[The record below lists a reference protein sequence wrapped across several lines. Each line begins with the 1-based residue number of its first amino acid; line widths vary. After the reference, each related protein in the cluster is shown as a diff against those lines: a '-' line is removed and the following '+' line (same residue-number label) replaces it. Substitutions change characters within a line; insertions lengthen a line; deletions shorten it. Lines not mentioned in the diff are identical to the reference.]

1 MADIYVEERLKKLE
15 SHLLEEND
23 VLSDIVQI
31 FRELDNVGYE
41 LGILNETES
50 YANHVSWWPMISILG
65 TFSAGKSSFINAY
78 VGHTLQ
84 RTGNHAVDDKFTVL
98 CFSGENTSTT
108 LPGIALDADPRFPF
122 YQISKEIQDVLAQ
135 DGRRID
141 AYLQLKTCP
150 SEKVRGKILIDSPG
164 FDADSQRTS
173 TLKITKHIINLS
185 DLVLVFFD
193 ARHPEPGA
201 MQDTLK
207 HLVTDTIS
215 RPDSNKFLYVLN
227 QIDVTAREDNPEEV
241 VAAWQRAL
249 AQSGLTAGR
258 FYRIYNP
265 EAAIPIENPTVR
277 ARFESKRDEDMAEIN
292 NRMEQVGIE
301 RTYRIISMLEQTAK
315 DIEHTIVPQLRHWI
329 KDWRSKTMRID
340 FAIVVAFA
348 LLLTV
353 IYGTTQPDL
362 SLLQNLGSWGWTA
375 VISVLLIL
383 FITLHIKVS
392 GWIARKTVQ
401 KIEASMPDN
410 RIREAL
416 LKGFAKNICHIRITN
431 EPYHWGLSLQKKLAK
446 VLGATNSYVQKL
458 NDRFTNPSGRNKA

>member
-1 MADIYVEERLKKLE
+1 MTDIYVEERLKKLE
-15 SHLLEEND
+15 SHLAEEND

-31 FRELDNVGYE
+31 FRELDHVGYE
-41 LGILNETES
+41 LGLLNETES

-78 VGHTLQ
+78 LGQTLQ

-98 CFSGENTSTT
+98 CFSGENASTT

-164 FDADSQRTS
+164 FDADGQRTS

-201 MQDTLK
+201 MQDTLR
-207 HLVTDTIS
+207 HLVTDTIN

-265 EAAIPIENPTVR
+265 EAAIPIENPTVKQ
-277 ARFESKRDEDMAEIN
+277 RFESKRDEDMAEIN

-315 DIEHTIVPQLRHWI
+315 DIENTLIPQLRHWI
-329 KDWRSKTMRID
+329 KHWRSTTLRID
-340 FAIVVAFA
+340 FWVMAILAILITIA
-348 LLLTV
+348 
-353 IYGTTQPDL
+353 YATTQPDL
-362 SLLQNLGSWGWTA
+362 SLLQGLSTWIWTG
-375 VISVLLIL
+375 IFSTGFIL
-383 FITLHIKVS
+383 FLLFHLKVS
-392 GWIARKTVQ
+392 RWIASRTLK
-401 KIEASMPDN
+401 KIETSLPDD

-416 LKGFAKNICHIRITN
+416 LKGFNKNICHFRLTN
-431 EPYHWGLSLQKKLAK
+431 EPYHWSMGLQKKLAK

-458 NDRFTNPSGRNKA
+458 NDRFTNPSGRTKT